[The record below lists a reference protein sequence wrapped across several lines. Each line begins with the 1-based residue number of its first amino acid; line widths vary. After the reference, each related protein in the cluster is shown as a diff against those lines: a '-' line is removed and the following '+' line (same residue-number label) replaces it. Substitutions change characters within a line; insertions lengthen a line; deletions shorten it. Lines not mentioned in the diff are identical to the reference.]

1 MEGEIPGVLFAPAG
15 SICEMKP
22 PVATLNVLF
31 LAALLSTAA
40 FAAPD
45 EALLGKAE
53 GYPVCPLPQGPTE
66 QRCLV
71 GMLSHYDQ
79 IVPARKV
86 AKPAAPRA
94 LKRAAQEPPISYAFR
109 DERGGTI
116 DRFLQGSRNT
126 GLLVMQGDTIL
137 VERYQYD
144 RKPEDR
150 FQSYS
155 MAKTVVAMLVG
166 IALSEQK
173 LASIDDR
180 AEKYVPALKGQPYG
194 ETRLRH
200 LLTMSSGV
208 KFTEYYDGKDDVSI
222 LARRTLYQ
230 QGPGG
235 ADTVGAF
242 TQRARPAGE
251 RFSYASGETQVL
263 GLVLRAATGK
273 PLAEYLSEKIW
284 QPMGAEA
291 DATWLIDAGGYETG
305 YMGINA
311 TLRDWG
317 RLGMLLAN
325 DGALDGRQI
334 IPAEWLRAATTAE
347 APHLEFGAATQL
359 SGYGYQTWLIRP
371 KERMFAL
378 LGVRG
383 QAVMVDPVSKVVVVH
398 TAVHAQS
405 ANDPLR
411 GEQFGF
417 FFGVVNSLKQ
427 AQ

>member
-1 MEGEIPGVLFAPAG
+1 MKLSPVL
-15 SICEMKP
+15 
-22 PVATLNVLF
+22 LF
-31 LAALLSTAA
+31 LAALVATAA
-40 FAAPD
+40 CAAPD

-71 GMLSHYDQ
+71 GMFSHYDE

-94 LKRAAQEPPISYAFR
+94 LRRAAKEPPISYTFR
-109 DERGGTI
+109 DQPGGTI
-116 DRFLQGSRNT
+116 DGFLQKSRNT

-137 VERYQYD
+137 VERYQYE
-144 RKPEDR
+144 RKAEDR
-150 FQSYS
+150 FQSFS
-155 MAKTVVAMLVG
+155 MAKTVVAMLIG
-166 IALSEQK
+166 IALAEKK

-180 AEKYVPALKGQPYG
+180 AEKYVPALKGHAYG
-194 ETRLRH
+194 ETSLRH

-208 KFTEYYDGKDDVSI
+208 KFREDYDGKDDVSV
-222 LARRTLYQ
+222 LARKTLYQ

-235 ADTVGAF
+235 TDTVAPF
-242 TQRARPAGE
+242 TQRERPAGT
-251 RFSYASGETQVL
+251 RFSYSSGETQVL
-263 GLVLRAATGK
+263 GLVLRAAVGK

-291 DATWLIDAGGYETG
+291 DATWLMDAGGYETG
-305 YMGINA
+305 FMGINA

-334 IPAEWLRAATTAE
+334 IPAEWVRAATTPE
-347 APHLEFGAATQL
+347 APHLQFGVATKFN
-359 SGYGYQTWLIRP
+359 GYGYQTWLIHP
-371 KERMFAL
+371 SERMFAL
-378 LGVRG
+378 LGLSG
-383 QAVMVDPVSKVVVVH
+383 QAVMVDPATKVVVVH
-398 TAVHAQS
+398 TAVHGQS
-405 ANDPLR
+405 AGDPSR
-411 GEQFGF
+411 AEQFGL